1 MKHIKLFEQFV
12 NEAVITYGI
21 EYKSSKNDRKFKK
34 ASLTKT
40 THNPNID
47 KMMITAISKDAKSL
61 AKQDGWVDYRITK
74 DGVPVKEITNESLVN
89 EAKSKKNIYLLAVEP
104 KGMSGDEEEK
114 EIQASKIESLDLFK
128 YDMDGDFISK
138 GDLGD
143 IAKLGLA
150 RLWSKPISEIEK
162 FMSSKFK
169 EIKGDISVKVFD
181 ENPMV
186 ADLGLM
192 GPPFTQYYVFEA

>member
-1 MKHIKLFEQFV
+1 MKHIKLFEQF
-12 NEAVITYGI
+12 
-21 EYKSSKNDRKFKK
+21 
-34 ASLTKT
+34 L
-40 THNPNID
+40 
-47 KMMITAISKDAKSL
+47 
-61 AKQDGWVDYRITK
+61 
-74 DGVPVKEITNESLVN
+74 N
-89 EAKSKKNIYLLAVEP
+89 EAKSKKNTNIYLLAVEP
-104 KGMSGDEEEK
+104 EGMSGDENER

-150 RLWSKPISEIEK
+150 RLWSKPISGIEK

>member
-1 MKHIKLFEQFV
+1 MKHIKLFEQF
-12 NEAVITYGI
+12 
-21 EYKSSKNDRKFKK
+21 
-34 ASLTKT
+34 L
-40 THNPNID
+40 
-47 KMMITAISKDAKSL
+47 
-61 AKQDGWVDYRITK
+61 
-74 DGVPVKEITNESLVN
+74 N
-89 EAKSKKNIYLLAVEP
+89 EAKSKKNTNIYLLAVEP
-104 KGMSGDEEEK
+104 KGMSGDEEEE

-128 YDMDGDFISK
+128 YDMDGNFISK
-138 GDLGD
+138 GDLED
-143 IAKLGLA
+143 RIKLGLA

>member
-1 MKHIKLFEQFV
+1 MKHIKLFEQF
-12 NEAVITYGI
+12 
-21 EYKSSKNDRKFKK
+21 
-34 ASLTKT
+34 
-40 THNPNID
+40 
-47 KMMITAISKDAKSL
+47 
-61 AKQDGWVDYRITK
+61 
-74 DGVPVKEITNESLVN
+74 VN

-104 KGMSGDEEEK
+104 KGMSGDEGEK

-143 IAKLGLA
+143 LAKLGLA